1 MTLTHSIAQK
11 KVHENAMEM
20 IRRGLALIAID
31 PRTGSLPMK
40 EVHEGDRFEDF
51 WMTGEEVHE
60 VIAILTDFVGD
71 APYDLFEG
79 GRNCVNDSVVYDA
92 ICLAEACSRE
102 PSYMTLGDME
112 DLSVGVFCGVNLIEE
127 PGEYEAA

>member
-1 MTLTHSIAQK
+1 MTLTHSIAQR

-31 PRTGSLPMK
+31 PRTGSLPTK

-51 WMTGEEVHE
+51 WMTAEEVHE
-60 VIAILTDFVGD
+60 VIATLAEFVGD

-79 GRNCVNDSVVYDA
+79 GMNCCDDSVAYDA
-92 ICLAEACSRE
+92 LCLADACTDS
-102 PSYMTLGDME
+102 PSYGALGDMQV
-112 DLSVGVFCGVNLIEE
+112 LSKDVFCQIHFIEE